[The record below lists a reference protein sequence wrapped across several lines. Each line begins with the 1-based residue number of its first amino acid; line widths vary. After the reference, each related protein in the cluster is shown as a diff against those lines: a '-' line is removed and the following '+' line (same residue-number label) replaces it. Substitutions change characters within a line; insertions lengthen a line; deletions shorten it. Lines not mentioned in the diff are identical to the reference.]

1 MNTDNGQ
8 KIYVTNHFSFF
19 ERILLRKRKEIL
31 SLLKEYLNKLDIFD
45 ILDVGTTEDTSNPS
59 SNYLIKNL
67 GEYKIYKSISD
78 QKINSS
84 FFSRTLKKSI
94 TENFTEKEIKEFQS
108 DVVISNATIE
118 HVGNF
123 DNQIKMCSNI
133 IKMAKKYFIILTPNR
148 YHPLEL
154 HTLIPMAHWLP
165 KTYHRKLLKFIGLN
179 FYSDEKNLNLLS
191 ENDIRKMI
199 EKEKVTYSFKYVRF
213 LFFKSNLILFGE
225 K

>member
-1 MNTDNGQ
+1 MNKNFIYSENKIKFFDKIVQ
-8 KIYVTNHFSFF
+8 K
-19 ERILLRKRKEIL
+19 KRLEMVKIINDYFKEIKID
-31 SLLKEYLNKLDIFD
+31 SILDI
-45 ILDVGTTEDTSNPS
+45 GTTRDEDNES
-59 SNYLIKNL
+59 SNILIRSIEKKS
-67 GEYKIYKSISD
+67 EFKSISD
-78 QKINSS
+78 QLITSS
-84 FFSRTLKKSI
+84 FFNKKLRKSI
-94 TENFTEKEIKEFQS
+94 TEDFSKEEINEFSS
-108 DVVISNATIE
+108 DLVISNATIE
-118 HVGNF
+118 HVGN
-123 DNQIKMCSNI
+123 DENQKKMLKNVIDLTKKFFVI
-133 IKMAKKYFIILTPNR
+133 ITPNR

-165 KTYHRKLLKFIGLN
+165 KTYHRKLLKLIGLN